1 MNNGKLFML
10 EQKNSKILLNII
22 DIMKMI
28 VFLCL
33 STAIG
38 YTFRLIGFP
47 ETTIVLAYLL
57 GVLLTARFS
66 NGYTYGVLASVI
78 SIFAYNF
85 FFTEPYYT
93 FSVDDPSY
101 LVTFIVMMIT
111 ALLTGTLTSHVKKN
125 AIEAKEKESET
136 KALYLLTNRLTDAS
150 DLHDIAHIAVGIIAS
165 VMDCKVACLCFDDNE
180 LPEKTFVQQ
189 ISSEKQIHRGTENAE
204 YIKNKTEG
212 LHEGFYTDAEFYN
225 WLIYGRD
232 SLLGI
237 IRIPSQTAVVMTDA
251 QTRLLRAMIESTALA
266 MDRFIAAQ
274 QRIKYRDETVQ
285 ERYRSNLLRAISH
298 DLRTPLSGIMGISEM
313 MMDMSKQSD
322 THYTLAKQIHED
334 ADWLHAL
341 VENILSLTRLQ
352 DGKLTLNKQPE
363 AVEEVIGSAVH
374 HIMLRSP
381 NHEITVDI
389 PNELFLVPMD
399 AKLIEQV
406 LINLLD
412 NAIKHTPPGNEI
424 RISVYND
431 ERTRCAVFTVADS
444 GEGIAEADMPN
455 IFKLF
460 YTTPVKHAD
469 AQHGIGL
476 GLPICDAIIKAHGGT
491 IKAQNRKD
499 TQGAEFIFTL
509 PMEASNNE

>member
-1 MNNGKLFML
+1 MTELKNNRF
-10 EQKNSKILLNII
+10 IINIVDVI
-22 DIMKMI
+22 KMV

-33 STAIG
+33 STLIG
-38 YTFRLIGFP
+38 YTFRHIYFP

-93 FSVDDPSY
+93 LAVDDPSY
-101 LVTFIVMMIT
+101 LVTFAIMMIT
-111 ALLTGTLTSHVKKN
+111 ALLTSTLTSHVKKS
-125 AIEAKEKESET
+125 AMEATEKESET
-136 KALYLLTNRLTDAS
+136 KALYLLTNRVTDAE
-150 DLHDIAHIAVGIIAS
+150 DIHDIARIATAIISSIMGCNA
-165 VMDCKVACLCFDDNE
+165 ACLCFDGNGT
-180 LPEKTFVQQ
+180 PEKTFVQQ
-189 ISSEKQIHRGTENAE
+189 VSAEEQIYHATENAE
-204 YIKNKTEG
+204 EIKYKTENLQTG
-212 LHEGFYTDAEFYN
+212 YYIDAEFYN

-232 SLLGI
+232 TLLGV
-237 IRIPSQTAVVMTDA
+237 IRIPAQTAAAMTDA

-274 QRIKYRDETVQ
+274 QQIKYREETMQ
-285 ERYRSNLLRAISH
+285 ERYRGNLLRAISH

-313 MMDMSKQSD
+313 LMDMSEESD
-322 THYTLAKQIHED
+322 QRFILAKQIHGD

-363 AVEEVIGSAVH
+363 AVEEVIGSAIQ

-381 NHEITVDI
+381 GREITVDI
-389 PNELFLVPMD
+389 PHELLLVPMD

-406 LINLLD
+406 LMNLLD
-412 NAIKHTPPGNEI
+412 NAIKHTPPENEI
-424 RISVYND
+424 KVSVYQD
-431 ERTRCAVFTVADS
+431 EQINCAVFTVADR
-444 GEGIAEADMPN
+444 GEGIAQADMPN
-455 IFKLF
+455 IFKMF
-460 YTTPVKHAD
+460 YTTHAKHAD

-476 GLPICDAIIKAHGGT
+476 GLPICDAIIKAHGGA
-491 IKAQNRKD
+491 IKAQNRQD
-499 TQGAEFIFTL
+499 GAGVEFIFTL
-509 PMEASNNE
+509 PMEVNRYE